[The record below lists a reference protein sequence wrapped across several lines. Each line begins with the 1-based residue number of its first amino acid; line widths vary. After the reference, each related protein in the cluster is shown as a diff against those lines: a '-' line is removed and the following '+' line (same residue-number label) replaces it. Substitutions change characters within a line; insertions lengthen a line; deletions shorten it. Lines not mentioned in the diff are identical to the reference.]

1 MLTVIKKLCAVYI
14 LMTLW
19 LVAIPAT
26 VLYSLVVMVC
36 CLQNPIEM
44 FFRLSNELDLDVA
57 WDWKQI
63 KIAIFGRRN

>member
-36 CLQNPIEM
+36 CLQNPVEM
-44 FFRLSNELDLDVA
+44 FFRLTNELDLDVA

-63 KIAIFGRRN
+63 KIALFK